1 MSPPT
6 VSLIMPTWRP
16 NPAWLRAAVASV
28 LAQKGCE
35 LELLVVDD
43 GSPEPVAAL
52 LADVRDPRLRV
63 LEVSHG
69 GTSHARNVG
78 FEHSSGEWIRFVD
91 SDDVLPPESTAH
103 LLAIA
108 AGREVI
114 AYGATVYCDAELR
127 PLETVTCDARG
138 RVVDECLLGGF
149 LVTLPTLLFPRRVV
163 ERVGDWDESITVC
176 QDWDFALR
184 AFEHCPVDGD
194 HTVALHYRQHAAGA
208 SKGDLGTP
216 QWHLAQDGRR
226 AVIDRYFERHPEQR
240 GTRLEG
246 RARGVVD
253 LAIARGH
260 REAYL
265 AHLGRASER
274 DPRGVARELAGF
286 AGLVAR
292 RALGRV
298 VRRPSSERARD
309 TEAPEDDVPA
319 SDVPASGGVEAR
331 L

>member
-16 NPAWLRAAVASV
+16 DPDWLHAAVASA
-28 LAQKGCE
+28 LSQRGCE

-43 GSPEPVAAL
+43 GSPEPVADL

-63 LEVSHG
+63 IAVPHG

-78 FEHSSGEWIRFVD
+78 FGHSSGAWIRFVD

-103 LLAIA
+103 LLAIG

-114 AYGATVYCDAELR
+114 SYGATAYCDAKLR
-127 PLETVTCDARG
+127 PLEIVTSDVRG
-138 RVVDECLLGGF
+138 RVAVECLLGGF

-163 ERVGDWDESITVC
+163 ERVGDWDETITVC
-176 QDWDFALR
+176 QDWDFVLR
-184 AFEHCPVDGD
+184 ALEHCPVDGD
-194 HTVALHYRQHAAGA
+194 HTVALHYRQHAEGA

-216 QWHLAQDGRR
+216 KWHLAQEGRR
-226 AVIDRYFERHPEQR
+226 AVVERYFERHPEQR
-240 GTRLEG
+240 GTKLEA

-265 AHLGRASER
+265 AHLGRAAGR
-274 DPRGVARELAGF
+274 DPVSVARELAVF
-286 AGLVAR
+286 TGLVAR
-292 RALGRV
+292 RALGRA
-298 VRRPSSERARD
+298 VRRPSSGRARGRPP
-309 TEAPEDDVPA
+309 EADRPA
-319 SDVPASGGVEAR
+319 TDMPVSGEVEAGS
-331 L
+331 

>member
-6 VSLIMPTWRP
+6 VSLIMPAWRP
-16 NPAWLRAAVASV
+16 DPDWLRAAVASA
-28 LAQKGCE
+28 LAQRGCE

-43 GSPEPVAAL
+43 GSPESVAAL
-52 LADVRDPRLRV
+52 LAGVTDPRLRV
-63 LEVSHG
+63 IEATHG

-78 FEHSSGEWIRFVD
+78 FAHSSGEWIRFVD

-103 LLAIA
+103 LLAIG
-108 AGREVI
+108 AGRDVI

-127 PLETVTCDARG
+127 PLETVTCDVRSHAA
-138 RVVDECLLGGF
+138 DECLLGGF

-176 QDWDFALR
+176 QDWDFVLR
-184 AFEHCPVDGD
+184 ALEHCAVDGD

-216 QWHLAQDGRR
+216 QWQLAQEGRR
-226 AVIDRYFERHPEQR
+226 AVINRYFERHPEQR
-240 GTRLEG
+240 GTRLEA

-265 AHLGRASER
+265 AHLGRASEH
-274 DPRGVARELAGF
+274 DPRSVARELAVF

-309 TEAPEDDVPA
+309 TAAPEDDGPA
-319 SDVPASGGVEAR
+319 ADAPASGGVEAR

>member
-16 NPAWLRAAVASV
+16 NPDWLRAAVASA
-28 LAQKGCE
+28 LAQRGCE

-43 GSPEPVAAL
+43 GSPEPVTAL
-52 LADVRDPRLRV
+52 LADVNDPRLRV
-63 LEVSHG
+63 IDVSHG

-78 FEHSSGEWIRFVD
+78 FEHSSGAWIRFVD
-91 SDDVLPPESTAH
+91 SDDVLPPESTAN
-103 LLAIA
+103 LLEIG

-114 AYGATVYCDAELR
+114 AYGATAYCDADLR
-127 PLETVTCDARG
+127 PLEIVTSDVRG
-138 RVVDECLLGGF
+138 RAATECLLGGF
-149 LVTLPTLLFPRRVV
+149 LVTLPALLFPRRVV
-163 ERVGDWDESITVC
+163 EQVGDWDESITVC
-176 QDWDFALR
+176 QDWDFVLR
-184 AFEHCPVDGD
+184 ALEHCPVDGD
-194 HTVALHYRQHAAGA
+194 HTVALHYRQHAGGA

-216 QWHLAQDGRR
+216 QWQLAQDGRR

-265 AHLGRASER
+265 AHLGHASER
-274 DPRGVARELAGF
+274 DPRGVARELAVF

-292 RALGRV
+292 RALGKAM
-298 VRRPSSERARD
+298 RRRSSRD
-309 TEAPEDDVPA
+309 TPEDDVPA
-319 SDVPASGGVEAR
+319 ADAPAPGGVEAR